1 MRTNTMNFKNRFA
14 TSGLFTALLLGLA
27 GCPLQTP
34 TFESTPDG
42 GVTVPVSNIV
52 VMGALSLDLG
62 AETTYTATVMD
73 STGKAISGATVAWS
87 TNGTVSLSNPGQT
100 QAASVK
106 VKATGVGAGVVSAMA
121 GGRTGQ
127 VAVTVSLGSGSLT
140 VGAAGT
146 APLPAAI
153 AVNQSVSVKAQYT
166 GANSVKADAKDA
178 TWTATGACTVTDQ
191 GNGLASVR
199 GTGMGKCTLTAT
211 AMSKMATAMFDVVN
225 ITAVKVTGDQTAL
238 KLGGTRTFTGVALSG
253 TTEVPSVQVTWAQTG
268 TAVVTVAPSA
278 TMNGVITVTGTAVG
292 QAMLVASAGASTAPV
307 TFAVEP
313 VTLLAAA
320 TTRVLMGGSATVTV
334 TPMGTGG
341 VVGRFAA
348 VTGVTLVGAAGF
360 ETVGPATLTS
370 GGLVTFELTNA
381 TAPSPAVTA
390 TFGGVTSN
398 ALAFT
403 IATVQ
408 TVTIDGPHGPVR
420 VGSSVDVSVI
430 VKDAQ
435 GMAIGGGVA
444 VTWADANG
452 VLVVPTGMTAGF
464 TASAAVAK
472 LGTSALIATV
482 RGVASAALAVPGVP
496 GSVTLSSPSPSS
508 VPVGGTATMSVTVL
522 DVLGAP
528 IAGVPVGQ
536 VTVASADATKVTVG
550 AGTAGANNTFQFT
563 ATGVALAAAPGVALT
578 ATWTGG
584 VETVMSM
591 STQLIVAAGMIT
603 WTGGTCT
610 ASPTGARTWHVSGFQ
625 GATAGANAV
634 VYDIFAASGAAATTA
649 STKVAMDGAAGV
661 AKDVTVASIAADW
674 RFGVVARASDG
685 ATSALVACTRGATVA
700 SSVVAGNAIVLGGS
714 AAYADDTSMPV
725 SATNPRPLVM
735 VSTATSKLDRTAP
748 RLSLFG
754 GGVSGFLGIGIR
766 DDGTQVVYKRLGA
779 GQGADASVLPVG
791 LAVAKTDASNGV
803 CTSRGGI
810 TAFELAGKTTAA
822 GALTSF
828 ALYTSTATA
837 TGDVGDCALN
847 VLAFREGATKT
858 IASGV
863 DRVAAFGDH
872 RLGYTFGGALFDVDL
887 VSTSKVPRQLADNGL
902 DAGSLIAAAN
912 PTTGTAGAIEAAA
925 IYVLSPTGVV
935 SRYVYGAP
943 PLAAPVASVATAS
956 LAGAD
961 GLVAA
966 DATTLYVT
974 VGGLLKVVNV
984 SGAGPLALVVTA
996 RDYSSLGALSV
1007 TLGSS
1012 AAASP

>member
-14 TSGLFTALLLGLA
+14 TSGLFAALLLGLA

-34 TFESTPDG
+34 TFEGDAG
-42 GVTVPVSNIV
+42 TVIPPGSNVV

-73 STGKAISGATVAWS
+73 PTGKAVSGATVSWS
-87 TNGTVSLSNPGQT
+87 ANGTLSLSNPAQT
-100 QAASVK
+100 QSASVK

-127 VAVTVSLGSGSLT
+127 IAVTVALGSGGSLT
-140 VGAAGT
+140 VGPAGA

-178 TWTATGACTVTDQ
+178 TWAATGACSVTDQ
-191 GNGLASVR
+191 GSGLAAVR

-211 AMSKMATAMFDVVN
+211 AMSKTATAMFDVVN
-225 ITAVKVTGDQTAL
+225 ITGVKVTGEQTAL
-238 KLGGTRTFTGVALSG
+238 KLGGTRMFTGVALSG
-253 TTEVPSVQVTWAQTG
+253 TTEVPSVQVTWAQPG
-268 TAVVTVAPSA
+268 TAVVTIAPSA

-292 QAMLVASAGASTAPV
+292 QASLVASAGASTAPV

-320 TTRVLMGGSATVTV
+320 GTRVLMGGNATVTV
-334 TPMGTGG
+334 TPLGTGG

-348 VTGVTLVGAAGF
+348 ATGVALVGATGF
-360 ETVGPATLTS
+360 TMVGPATLTS
-370 GGLVTFELTNA
+370 GLVTFELTNA
-381 TAPSPAVTA
+381 TGPSSVTA

-403 IATVQ
+403 IAMVQ
-408 TVTIDGPHGPVR
+408 TVKIVGPVGPVR
-420 VGSSVDVSVI
+420 VGSSVDLTLE

-435 GMAIGGGVA
+435 GMLISGGVVA
-444 VTWADANG
+444 TWADAKG
-452 VLVVPTGMTAGF
+452 VLTVDTGMTVGL
-464 TASAAVAK
+464 TASAKVAN

-482 RGVASAALAVPGVP
+482 RGVASAPFASPGVP

-508 VPVGGTATMSVTVL
+508 VPVGGTATVSVAVL
-522 DVLGAP
+522 DVLGAVIP
-528 IAGVPVGQ
+528 AVPVGQ
-536 VTVASADATKVTVG
+536 ISVASADPTKVTVG
-550 AGTAGANNTFQFT
+550 AGTAGAANTFQFA
-563 ATGVALAAAPGVALT
+563 ATGVALAAAPGVTLT

-584 VETVMSM
+584 TETVMSAGA
-591 STQLIVAAGMIT
+591 QLIVAAGMIA

-610 ASPTGARTWHVSGFQ
+610 ASPTGARTWRVSGFQ

-634 VYDIFAASGAAATTA
+634 VYDIFAASGAAATSA

-685 ATSALVACTRGATVA
+685 ATSGLVACTRGATVA
-700 SSVVAGNAIVLGGS
+700 SSTVAGNAIVLAGS
-714 AAYADDTSMPV
+714 AAYADDTSMAV

-735 VSTATSKLDRTAP
+735 VSTAASRLERTAP
-748 RLSLFG
+748 RLSLAFG
-754 GGVSGFLGIGIR
+754 GGLVGIGVR
-766 DDGTQVVYKRLGA
+766 DDGTQVVYKRAGA
-779 GQGADASVLPVG
+779 GQGADASVLPVA
-791 LAVAKTDASNGV
+791 LAVAKTDASGGV
-803 CTSRGGI
+803 CTGRGGI

-837 TGDVGDCALN
+837 TGDLGDCALN
-847 VLAFREGATKT
+847 VLAFRDGATKT

-974 VGGLLKVVNV
+974 VNSVLKVVNV

-996 RDYSSLGALSV
+996 RDYASLGALSV

>member
-1 MRTNTMNFKNRFA
+1 MNFKNQFA
-14 TSGLFTALLLGLA
+14 TSGLFAALLLGLA

-34 TFESTPDG
+34 LEGGGADG
-42 GVTVPVSNIV
+42 GVIVGVKSIV
-52 VMGALSLDLG
+52 VTGALSLDLG

-73 STGKAISGATVAWS
+73 ATGKPISGATVSWS
-87 TNGTVSLSNPGQT
+87 TNGTVSLSNPAQT

-106 VKATGVGAGVVSAMA
+106 VKATGVGRGTVTATA
-121 GGRTGQ
+121 GGSTGQ
-127 VAVTVSLGSGSLT
+127 VAVMVALGSGGSLAIGPAGAT
-140 VGAAGT
+140 TLPTAVAVGQ
-146 APLPAAI
+146 L
-153 AVNQSVSVKAQYT
+153 VSVKAQYT
-166 GANSVKADAKDA
+166 GANSVKADAQDA
-178 TWTATGACTVTDQ
+178 TWMATGACTVIDQ

-199 GTGMGKCTLTAT
+199 GTGMGKCTLTAS
-211 AMSKMATAMFDVVN
+211 AMSKTATAMFDVVN
-225 ITAVKVTGDQTAL
+225 ITSVKVTGEQTAL
-238 KLGGTRTFTGVALSG
+238 KLGGTRMFTAVALSG
-253 TTEVPSVQVTWAQTG
+253 ATEVPSVQVTWSQAT
-268 TAVVTVAPSA
+268 TAVVTIVTST
-278 TMNGVITVTGTAVG
+278 TMTGAITVTGTAVG
-292 QAMLVASAGASTAPV
+292 QAMLVASAGASTTPV

-320 TTRVLMGGSATVTV
+320 TTRVLMGGNATVTV

-341 VVGRFAA
+341 VVGRFASA
-348 VTGVTLVGAAGF
+348 TGVALVGATGF
-360 ETVGPATLTS
+360 TTVGAATLTS

-381 TAPSPAVTA
+381 TGPSSVTA
-390 TFGGVTSN
+390 TFGAVTSN

-420 VGSSVDVSVI
+420 VGSPVDVTVI
-430 VKDAQ
+430 VKDAA

-444 VTWADANG
+444 VTWADATG
-452 VLVVPTGMTAGF
+452 VLVVPTGMSAGF
-464 TASAAVAK
+464 TASATVAK

-482 RGVASAALAVPGVP
+482 RGVASAPLAVPGVP

-522 DVLGAP
+522 DVLGAIIP
-528 IAGVPVGQ
+528 GVPVGQ
-536 VTVASADATKVTVG
+536 ISVASADTAKVTVG
-550 AGTAGANNTFQFT
+550 AGTAGANNSFQFT
-563 ATGVALAAAPGVALT
+563 ATGVALAAAPGVTLT

-584 VETVMSM
+584 PETVRSM
-591 STQLIVAAGMIT
+591 GTQLIVAAGMIT

-714 AAYADDTSMPV
+714 AAYADDTSAAV
-725 SATNPRPLVM
+725 SATNPRPLLM

-748 RLSLFG
+748 RLSLAFG
-754 GGVSGFLGIGIR
+754 GGLVGIGVR
-766 DDGTQVVYKRLGA
+766 DDGTQVVYKRVGA
-779 GQGADASVLPVG
+779 GQGADASSLPVG
-791 LAVAKTDASNGV
+791 LAVVKTDASAGV

-810 TAFELAGKTTAA
+810 TAFELAGKTTSA

-847 VLAFREGATKT
+847 VLGFRDGATKT

-887 VSTSKVPRQLADNGL
+887 VSTSKVPRQLADDGL

-925 IYVLSPTGVV
+925 VYVLSPTGVV

-943 PLAAPVASVATAS
+943 PLAAPVSSVATAS

-966 DATTLYVT
+966 DASTLYVT
-974 VGGLLKVVNV
+974 VGGVLKVVNV
-984 SGAGPLALVVTA
+984 SGVGPLALVVTA
-996 RDYSSLGALSV
+996 RDYSSQGALSV